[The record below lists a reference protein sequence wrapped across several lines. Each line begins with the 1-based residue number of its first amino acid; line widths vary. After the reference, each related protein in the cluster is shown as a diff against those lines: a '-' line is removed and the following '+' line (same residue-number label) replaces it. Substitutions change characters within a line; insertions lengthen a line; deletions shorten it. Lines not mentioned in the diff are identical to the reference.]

1 MTDKGLWI
9 SWYNLPDNGRESYLA
24 WLYGTYVPGMLKK
37 PGFLWAAHYAS
48 AKVKPGPHI
57 RHTTDP
63 AVPTGNDYVLMF
75 GAETAHAFSK
85 GSEAFTRG
93 APSKLEAHLTEAD
106 RKMLAM
112 RIGERVCITT
122 EEARADGPEV
132 KARDARL
139 TPGPCIQLGSFNG
152 STIAAEDELLS
163 WYADWRM
170 AALSKLPGCIGIR
183 KMVSTSGW
191 AKHLVLYEFL
201 SLEER
206 AKNLPKLNEL
216 YPDMIEWTG
225 KAVPKLIHAPESPI
239 VAHRLWP
246 AVK

>member
-9 SWYNLPDNGRESYLA
+9 SWHNLPTEGREAHLKWLHESYI
-24 WLYGTYVPGMLKK
+24 PDMLKK

-48 AKVKPGPHI
+48 ARIKPGAHV
-57 RHTTDP
+57 RHTTDT
-63 AVPTGNDYVLMF
+63 AVPAGNDYVLMF
-75 GAETAHAFSK
+75 GAESAHAFSK
-85 GSEAFTRG
+85 GTDAFIKG
-93 APSKLEAHLTEAD
+93 AASKLDSHLVDND

-122 EEARADGPEV
+122 DEARANGPES
-132 KARDARL
+132 KARGATL

-183 KMVSTSGW
+183 KMVSVSGW
-191 AKHLVLYEFL
+191 AKHIVLYEFT
-201 SLEER
+201 SLEAR
-206 AKNLPKLNEL
+206 AKNLPTLNDL
-216 YPDMIEWTG
+216 YPDMIEWTA

-239 VAHRLWP
+239 VAQRLWP
-246 AVK
+246 AVQ

>member
-9 SWYNLPDNGRESYLA
+9 FWYNLPNEGRDAYFRWLSDSYI
-24 WLYGTYVPGMLKK
+24 PGMLKK
-37 PGFLWAAHYAS
+37 PGFLWAAHYTS

-63 AVPTGNDYVLMF
+63 AVPTGNDFVLIF
-75 GAETAHAFSK
+75 GAESAHAFSK
-85 GSEAFTRG
+85 GPEAFIKG
-93 APSKLEAHLTEAD
+93 AKSKLDAHLTDAD

-112 RIGERVCITT
+112 RVGERVCITT
-122 EEARADGPEV
+122 EEARVDGPEV
-132 KARDARL
+132 KARGGKL
-139 TPGPCIQLGSFNG
+139 TPSPCIQLGSFNG

-170 AALSKLPGCIGIR
+170 EALSKLPGCVGMR

-191 AKHLVLYEFL
+191 AKHLVLYEFV

-216 YPDMIEWTG
+216 YPNMIEWTT
-225 KAVPKLIHAPESPI
+225 KAVPKLVHAPESPI
-239 VAHRLWP
+239 VATRLWP
-246 AVK
+246 PVK

>member
-1 MTDKGLWI
+1 MMDRGLWI
-9 SWYNLPDNGRESYLA
+9 SWYNLPNDGREGHLS
-24 WLYGTYVPGMLKK
+24 WLYDSYIPGMLKK
-37 PGFLWAAHYAS
+37 PGFLWGAHYAS
-48 AKVKPGPHI
+48 AKIKPGPHI

-85 GSEAFTRG
+85 GTAAFTKG
-93 APSKLEAHLTEAD
+93 APSKLDAHLTDAD

-122 EEARADGPEV
+122 EEARADGPE
-132 KARDARL
+132 ARARGGKL
-139 TPGPCIQLGSFNG
+139 TPAPCIQLGSFND
-152 STIAAEDELLS
+152 STVAVEDELLS

-170 AALSKLPGCIGIR
+170 GALGNLPGCLGIR

-216 YPDMIEWTG
+216 YPDMIEWTT

-239 VAHRLWP
+239 VAQRSWP
-246 AVK
+246 LVK